1 MTTTPVS
8 TRRQQTRD
16 RLLAAA
22 AELFAERS
30 VQAASVEEICER
42 AGFTRGAFYSNF
54 ESKDELCLALLEAR
68 GQQFLEGTRRAL
80 AAIPDSV
87 LTEHTLAEVIA
98 KALAVF
104 DASLAL
110 DTRWMLV
117 RNELRLYAYRNPELR
132 EVLSAAERKV
142 FSLAVEAIASALQ
155 RQNARSLIPVDQLM
169 VILDAYYER
178 SRMND
183 ALSGRPEVD
192 AEWRSGIER
201 ILRALVVLPEPEP
214 TRD

>member
-16 RLLAAA
+16 RLMAAA

-54 ESKDELCLALLEAR
+54 ESKDELCLALLRAR
-68 GQQFLEGTRRAL
+68 GEQFIDSTKRAL
-80 AAIPDSV
+80 AEIPDAG

-104 DASLAL
+104 DASFAL
-110 DTRWMLV
+110 DDQWILV
-117 RNELRLYAYRNPELR
+117 RNELRLYAHRNPGIR
-132 EVLSAAERKV
+132 AALTEAENNANA
-142 FSLAVEAIASALQ
+142 LAVEAIVAALQ
-155 RQNARSLIPVDQLM
+155 RQDAQVLIPMDQLM
-169 VILDAYYER
+169 LILDAYCERTRLDDILSQRPDADTAWR
-178 SRMND
+178 SR
-183 ALSGRPEVD
+183 
-192 AEWRSGIER
+192 IEQL
-201 ILRALVVLPEPEP
+201 LRVLVVLPS
-214 TRD
+214 